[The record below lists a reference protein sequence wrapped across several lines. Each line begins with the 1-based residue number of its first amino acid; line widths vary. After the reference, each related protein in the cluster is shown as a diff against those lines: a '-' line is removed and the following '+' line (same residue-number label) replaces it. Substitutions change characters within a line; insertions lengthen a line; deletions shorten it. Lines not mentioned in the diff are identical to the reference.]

1 MNKVI
6 LSGRIASDIEL
17 KQTPSNVSVCSFRVA
32 VNRRFKNDEGRYD
45 ADFINCVAWRSSAE
59 FIKNYFHKGAPI
71 EISGTLQTRTY
82 EKEGQKSFVTEVLV
96 EEVNFVVQNKNEAQT
111 SAQPLTQDDFV
122 SLSDDDDL
130 PF

>member
-6 LSGRIASDIEL
+6 ISGRIASDIEL
-17 KQTPSNVSVCSFRVA
+17 KSTASNVSVCSFRIA

-59 FIKNYFHKGAPI
+59 FIKNYFKKGEPI
-71 EISGTLQTRTY
+71 EIAGTLQTRTY

-111 SAQPLTQDDFV
+111 SSQPLPQDDFV